1 MKIKLTELKTGEK
14 PKKTSSL
21 KDVLSKDIVLFSNS
35 KFSAKFFQKFYDSLL
50 GLLLAGLDIITA
62 LNIIENQH
70 KTKPAATL
78 YSLKTQV
85 AKGAFLSQA
94 LKECKEFYTY
104 DAYLIAIGEKTGR
117 LHEILKELE
126 AYYATKVKLKRMLV
140 SALSYPMLV
149 IALSIGVLY
158 FMLGFLIPTF
168 KDIYLRMNIELPV
181 ITQLMLDVSDAFSNY
196 AFLLPLGLLLLL
208 AFNFYAKSNVK
219 VQEKTQAILLKI
231 PLLGALLL
239 ETQLMR
245 FSHSMYLLL
254 SAKVPITEA
263 LDLSAK
269 LLSFIPFK
277 KEIHYFNQEIKKG
290 IAFSDLTQRS
300 PFFDAQ
306 YEAMIQVGEQTGRL
320 SEVFEKLFEQKM
332 TQLNY
337 QTKILG
343 DVIEPILIIVIGGM
357 VALVL
362 IAMYLP
368 MFGLSGGI

>member
-1 MKIKLTELKTGEK
+1 
-14 PKKTSSL
+14 
-21 KDVLSKDIVLFSNS
+21 
-35 KFSAKFFQKFYDSLL
+35 
-50 GLLLAGLDIITA
+50 
-62 LNIIENQH
+62 
-70 KTKPAATL
+70 
-78 YSLKTQV
+78 
-85 AKGAFLSQA
+85 
-94 LKECKEFYTY
+94 
-104 DAYLIAIGEKTGR
+104 
-117 LHEILKELE
+117 
-126 AYYATKVKLKRMLV
+126 
-140 SALSYPMLV
+140 
-149 IALSIGVLY
+149 
-158 FMLGFLIPTF
+158 
-168 KDIYLRMNIELPV
+168 
-181 ITQLMLDVSDAFSNY
+181 
-196 AFLLPLGLLLLL
+196 
-208 AFNFYAKSNVK
+208 
-219 VQEKTQAILLKI
+219 
-231 PLLGALLL
+231 
-239 ETQLMR
+239 
-245 FSHSMYLLL
+245 MYLLL

-300 PFFDAQ
+300 TFFDAQ